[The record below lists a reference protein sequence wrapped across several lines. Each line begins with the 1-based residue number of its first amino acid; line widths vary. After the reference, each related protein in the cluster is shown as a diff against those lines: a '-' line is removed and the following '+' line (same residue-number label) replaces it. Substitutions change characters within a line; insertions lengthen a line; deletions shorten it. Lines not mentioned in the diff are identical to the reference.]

1 MTDDAPAHL
10 LIENP
15 CLGIC
20 TQGPD
25 GLCKGCR
32 RRPDEIRD
40 WYDLP
45 EAERDRINRRI
56 LPDAHPAVQIRLTGH
71 SNQRLQRR
79 GGRRARVGGR
89 SDD

>member
-1 MTDDAPAHL
+1 MNDRTPEGLITD
-10 LIENP
+10 NP
-15 CLGIC
+15 CVGIC

-40 WYDLP
+40 WYELP

-56 LPDAHPAVQIRLTGH
+56 LPDAHPAVRIRLTGH
-71 SNQRLQRR
+71 AGERLPRR
-79 GGRRARVGGR
+79 GGRRARVTGR
-89 SDD
+89 NK

>member
-1 MTDDAPAHL
+1 MDSPDHDGLITD
-10 LIENP
+10 NP
-15 CLGIC
+15 CVGIC

-32 RRPDEIRD
+32 RQPEEIRN
-40 WYDLP
+40 WYELS

-71 SNQRLQRR
+71 TEHRLHRR
-79 GGRRARVGGR
+79 GGHRARTGGR
-89 SDD
+89 RGN

>member
-1 MTDDAPAHL
+1 MTDDGRGHP
-10 LIENP
+10 LIDNP
-15 CLGIC
+15 CVGIC

-32 RRPDEIRD
+32 RRPEEIRT

-56 LPDAHPAVQIRLTGH
+56 LPDAHPAVQIRLTGR
-71 SNQRLQRR
+71 SDRRLQRR
-79 GGRRARVGGR
+79 GGRRARLGSQR
-89 SDD
+89 DD